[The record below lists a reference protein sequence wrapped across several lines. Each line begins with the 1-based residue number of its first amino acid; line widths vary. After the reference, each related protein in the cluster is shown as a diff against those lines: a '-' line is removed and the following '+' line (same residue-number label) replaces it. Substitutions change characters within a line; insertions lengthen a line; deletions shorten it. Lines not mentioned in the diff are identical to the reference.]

1 MSTLLANQQI
11 IYGELTQQTYTID
24 TFLGA
29 GTQGEVYRAHAN
41 GREVAIK
48 WYFPHYIQ
56 NDLQLRQRL
65 ENAIKKGS
73 PDNNFL
79 WPLELV
85 SQQNNNTAFGYVM
98 PLRPNNFKS
107 IVDLMRRRAE
117 PSFHALISACLA
129 LSESFLQLHA
139 KGLCYRDINFNN
151 VFFDPNTGEILI
163 CDNDNVDVNG
173 ATGAIN
179 GTPRFMAPELV
190 RADSPPN
197 TESDLFSLSIL
208 LFYMLMLHHPLEGK
222 REASIRCFDQSAM
235 NKLYGTAPL
244 FIFDPQ
250 DNSNAPVIGLHDNAL
265 VYWTL
270 YPQFL
275 REVFTRAF
283 TLGISDQ
290 HGRIRENEWRVIL
303 INLRDSIFYCR
314 CGGQNFYDSDSVKN
328 GEIQKCWACNN
339 PLVYPPRLRINNAV
353 VMLNHDT
360 KLYPHHTDQSQKF
373 SFSKPQAA
381 VNRHPQDP
389 NRWGLQNLSS
399 SAWTITLPDNSIKT
413 VEPQRSVNLTAGIS
427 INFGNTVAEIR
438 V

>member
-1 MSTLLANQQI
+1 MSTLLQSEQI
-11 IYGELTQQTYTID
+11 IYGDLTQQSYTID

-41 GREVAIK
+41 GKAVAIK

-56 NDLQLRQRL
+56 NDQQLHQRL
-65 ENAIKKGS
+65 ENAIRKGS

-85 SQQNNNTAFGYVM
+85 TQPNNAGFGYVM
-98 PLRPNNFKS
+98 PLRAANFKS

-117 PSFHALISACLA
+117 PSFYALISACLQ

-151 VFFDPNTGEILI
+151 VFFDPNTGDILI

-190 RADSPPN
+190 RGDAPPN

-222 REASIRCFDQSAM
+222 KEASIRCFDQSAM
-235 NKLYGTAPL
+235 NRLYGTEPL

-250 DNSNAPVIGLHDNAL
+250 DTSNAPVVGLHDNAL
-265 VYWTL
+265 VYWGL

-275 REVFTRAF
+275 RDVFTRAF
-283 TLGISDQ
+283 TTGIKDQ

-303 INLRDSIFYCR
+303 INLRDSLFYCR
-314 CGGQNFYDSDSVKN
+314 CGGQNFYDVN
-328 GEIQKCWACNN
+328 TVNNCWACNN
-339 PLVYPPRLRINNAV
+339 ALVYPPRLRINNID

-360 KLYPHHTDQSQKF
+360 KLYAHHTDQSQKF
-373 SFSKPQAA
+373 NFSTPQAA

-389 NRWGLQNLSS
+389 NRWGLQNLSN
-399 SAWTITLPDNSIKT
+399 SAWTITLPDNSVKT
-413 VEPQRSVNLTAGIS
+413 VDPQRSVNLAAGIS
-427 INFGNTVAEIR
+427 INFGNITAEIC

>member
-1 MSTLLANQQI
+1 MSTLLQNKQI
-11 IYGELTQQTYTID
+11 IYGELTGQSYTVD
-24 TFLGA
+24 SFLGA
-29 GTQGEVYRAHAN
+29 GTQGEVYRAHAS
-41 GREVAIK
+41 GQEVAIK

-56 NDLQLRQRL
+56 NDMQLRQRL
-65 ENAIKKGS
+65 ENAIRKGS

-85 SQQNNNTAFGYVM
+85 ALPNNAGFGYVM
-98 PLRPNNFKS
+98 PLRPSNFKS

-117 PSFHALISACLA
+117 PSFDALISACLQ

-190 RADSPPN
+190 RGDEAPN
-197 TESDLFSLSIL
+197 TESDLFSLAIL

-222 REASIRCFDQSAM
+222 KEASIRCFDQSAM
-235 NKLYGTAPL
+235 NKLYGTEPL

-250 DNSNAPVIGLHDNAL
+250 DNSNAPVAGLHDNAL
-265 VYWTL
+265 VYWAL

-275 REVFTRAF
+275 RDVFTRAF
-283 TLGISDQ
+283 TSGINDQ

-314 CGGQNFYDSDSVKN
+314 CGAQNFYDVDSSKTDTT
-328 GEIQKCWACNN
+328 QHCWACNCA
-339 PLVYPPRLRINNAV
+339 LVYPPRLHINNTV
-353 VMLNHDT
+353 VMLNHNT
-360 KLYPHHTDQSQKF
+360 LLYRHHTDQTQKF
-373 SFSKPQAA
+373 NFSEPQAA

-389 NRWGLQNLSS
+389 NRWGLQNISS
-399 SAWTITLPDNSIKT
+399 QAWTITLPDNSVKI
-413 VEPQRSVNLTAGIS
+413 VDPQRSVNLAAGVS
-427 INFGNTVAEIR
+427 INFGNTVADIR

>member
-1 MSTLLANQQI
+1 MSTLLQSQQT
-11 IYGELTQQTYTID
+11 IYGNLTQQSYTID

-41 GREVAIK
+41 GQEVAIK

-56 NDLQLRQRL
+56 NDQQLWQRL
-65 ENAIKKGS
+65 ENAVRKGS

-85 SQQNNNTAFGYVM
+85 SLQKGVGFGYVM
-98 PLRPNNFKS
+98 PLRPSNFKS
-107 IVDLMRRRAE
+107 IVDLMLRRAE
-117 PSFHALISACLA
+117 PNFHALISACLQ

-139 KGLCYRDINFNN
+139 KGFCYRDINFNN
-151 VFFDPNTGEILI
+151 VFFDPNTGDILI

-190 RADSPPN
+190 RGDSPPN
-197 TESDLFSLSIL
+197 TESDLFSLAIL

-222 REASIRCFDQSAM
+222 KEASIRCFDQSAM
-235 NKLYGTAPL
+235 NKLYGTEPL

-250 DNSNAPVIGLHDNAL
+250 NNSNAPVAGLHDNAL
-265 VYWTL
+265 VYWVL

-275 REVFTRAF
+275 RDVFTRAF
-283 TLGISDQ
+283 TSGINDQ

-314 CGGQNFYDSDSVKN
+314 CGGQNFYDVDNVKN
-328 GEIQKCWACNN
+328 CWACNK
-339 PLVYPPRLRINNAV
+339 PLVYPPRLHINNAV

-360 KLYPHHTDQSQKF
+360 MLYPHHTDQTQKF
-373 SFSKPQAA
+373 DFSKPQAA
-381 VNRHPQDP
+381 VNRHPKDP
-389 NRWGLQNLSS
+389 NRWGLQNISG
-399 SAWTITLPDNSIKT
+399 SAWSITLPDNSVKT
-413 VEPQRSVNLTAGIS
+413 VEPQRSVNLAAGIS
-427 INFGNTVAEIR
+427 INFGNTVAEIQ

>member
-1 MSTLLANQQI
+1 MSTLLQSEQV
-11 IYGELTQQTYTID
+11 IYGDLTQQSYTID

-41 GREVAIK
+41 GKPVAIK

-56 NDLQLRQRL
+56 NDQQLHQRL
-65 ENAIKKGS
+65 ENAIRKGS

-85 SQQNNNTAFGYVM
+85 TQPNNAGFGYVM
-98 PLRPNNFKS
+98 PLRAANFKS

-117 PSFHALISACLA
+117 PSFYALISACLQ

-151 VFFDPNTGEILI
+151 VFFDPNTGDILI

-190 RADSPPN
+190 RGDAPPN

-222 REASIRCFDQSAM
+222 KEASIRCFDQSAM
-235 NKLYGTAPL
+235 NRLYGTEPL
-244 FIFDPQ
+244 FIFDPE
-250 DNSNAPVIGLHDNAL
+250 DTSNAPVVGLHDNAL
-265 VYWTL
+265 VYWGL

-275 REVFTRAF
+275 RDVFTRAF
-283 TLGISDQ
+283 TTGIKDQ

-303 INLRDSIFYCR
+303 INLRDSLFYCR
-314 CGGQNFYDSDSVKN
+314 CGGQNFYDADTVN
-328 GEIQKCWACNN
+328 NCWACNN
-339 PLVYPPRLRINNAV
+339 ALVYPPRLRINNAG
-353 VMLNHDT
+353 VMLNHDS
-360 KLYPHHTDQSQKF
+360 KLYAHHTDQSQKF
-373 SFSKPQAA
+373 NFSTPQAA

-389 NRWGLQNLSS
+389 NRWGLQNLSN
-399 SAWTITLPDNSIKT
+399 SAWTITLPDNSVKI
-413 VEPQRSVNLTAGIS
+413 VDPQRSVNLAAGIS
-427 INFGNTVAEIR
+427 INFGNITAEIC

>member
-1 MSTLLANQQI
+1 MTTLLQSKQTI
-11 IYGELTQQTYTID
+11 RGELTQQPYSID

-29 GTQGEVYRAHAN
+29 GTQGEVYRAHCN
-41 GREVAIK
+41 GQAVAIK

-56 NDLQLRQRL
+56 NDATLRKRL
-65 ENAIKKGS
+65 ENAIKKGN

-85 SQQNNNTAFGYVM
+85 SIPNQTGFGYAM
-98 PLRPNNFKS
+98 PLRPPHFKS

-117 PSFHALISACLA
+117 PSFYALISACLK

-151 VFFDPNTGEILI
+151 VFFDPDSGDILI

-190 RADSPPN
+190 RGDDAPN

-222 REASIRCFDQSAM
+222 KEASIRCFDQAAM
-235 NKLYGTAPL
+235 NKLYGTEPL
-244 FIFDPQ
+244 FIFDPK
-250 DNSNAPVIGLHDNAL
+250 DSSNAPVVGLHDNAL
-265 VYWTL
+265 EYWTL
-270 YPQFL
+270 YPEFL

-283 TLGISDQ
+283 TSGINDQ

-303 INLRDSIFYCR
+303 IQLRDSLFYCR
-314 CGGQNFYDSDSVKN
+314 CGAENFYDAHNVKR
-328 GEIQKCWACNN
+328 CWACQQN
-339 PLVYPPRLRINNAV
+339 LIVPPRLHSGNSVI
-353 VMLNHDT
+353 MLNHDT
-360 KLYPHHTDQSQKF
+360 KLYGHHTDLNKKF
-373 SFSKPQAA
+373 EFNTLQAQ
-381 VNRHPQDP
+381 VNRHPQDS
-389 NRWGLQNLSS
+389 NRWGLQNLSGS
-399 SAWTITLPDNSIKT
+399 QWTITLPDNTVKT
-413 VEPQRSVNLTAGIS
+413 VDPQRSVNLAAGIM
-427 INFGNTVAEIR
+427 INFGNVTAEIR

>member
-1 MSTLLANQQI
+1 MSTLLQSQQT
-11 IYGELTQQTYTID
+11 IYGDLTLQSYTID
-24 TFLGA
+24 TYLGA

-41 GREVAIK
+41 GQEVAIK

-56 NDLQLRQRL
+56 NDQQLWQRL
-65 ENAIKKGS
+65 ENAVRKGS

-85 SQQNNNTAFGYVM
+85 MQKKGVSFGYVM
-98 PLRPNNFKS
+98 PLRPSNFKS
-107 IVDLMRRRAE
+107 IVDLMLRRAE
-117 PSFHALISACLA
+117 PSFYALISACLQ

-139 KGLCYRDINFNN
+139 KGFCYRDINFNN
-151 VFFDPNTGEILI
+151 VFFDPNTGDILI

-190 RADSPPN
+190 RGDSPPN
-197 TESDLFSLSIL
+197 TESDLFSLAIL

-222 REASIRCFDQSAM
+222 KEASIRCFDQSAM
-235 NKLYGTAPL
+235 NKLYGTEPL

-250 DNSNAPVIGLHDNAL
+250 DKSNAPVFGLHDNAL

-275 REVFTRAF
+275 RDVFTRAF
-283 TLGISDQ
+283 TLGINDQ

-314 CGGQNFYDSDSVKN
+314 CGGQNFYDVN
-328 GEIQKCWACNN
+328 NVNHCWACNK
-339 PLVYPPRLRINNAV
+339 PLVYPPRLHINNAV

-360 KLYPHHTDQSQKF
+360 MLYPHHTDQTQKF
-373 SFSKPQAA
+373 NFSKPQAA

-389 NRWGLQNLSS
+389 NRWGLQNIGS
-399 SAWTITLPDNSIKT
+399 SAWTITLPDNSVKT
-413 VEPQRSVNLTAGIS
+413 VDPQRSVNLAAGIS
-427 INFGNTVAEIR
+427 INFGNTTAEIR

>member
-1 MSTLLANQQI
+1 MSTLLQNNQI
-11 IYGELTQQTYTID
+11 INGELTQQSYSID

-29 GTQGEVYRAHAN
+29 GTQGEVYRAQAN
-41 GREVAIK
+41 GRDVAVK

-65 ENAIKKGS
+65 ENAIRKGS

-85 SQQNNNTAFGYVM
+85 TQQNNNTGFGYVM

-151 VFFDPNTGEILI
+151 VFFDPNTGDILI

-190 RADSPPN
+190 RGDAPPN

-235 NKLYGTAPL
+235 NKLYGTEPL

-250 DNSNAPVIGLHDNAL
+250 DNSNAPVVGLHDNAL
-265 VYWTL
+265 VYWVL

-283 TLGISDQ
+283 TTGIEDQ

-328 GEIQKCWACNN
+328 GENQKCWACNHL
-339 PLVYPPRLRINNAV
+339 LVYPPRLRINNAV

-360 KLYPHHTDQSQKF
+360 KLYPHHTDRSQKF
-373 SFSKPQAA
+373 SFATPQAA
-381 VNRHPQDP
+381 VIRHPQDP
-389 NRWGLQNLSS
+389 NRWGLQNLSTN
-399 SAWTITLPDNSIKT
+399 AWTITLPDNSVKT

>member
-1 MSTLLANQQI
+1 MSTLLQNQQT
-11 IYGELTQQTYTID
+11 IYGDLTQQSYTID
-24 TFLGA
+24 TYLGA

-41 GREVAIK
+41 GQEVAIK

-56 NDLQLRQRL
+56 NDQQLRQRL
-65 ENAIKKGS
+65 ENAVRKGS
-73 PDNNFL
+73 PNNNFL

-85 SQQNNNTAFGYVM
+85 VQQKGISFGYVM
-98 PLRPNNFKS
+98 PLRPSNFKS
-107 IVDLMRRRAE
+107 IVDLMLRRAE
-117 PSFHALISACLA
+117 PSFYALISACLQ

-139 KGLCYRDINFNN
+139 KGFCYRDINFNN
-151 VFFDPNTGEILI
+151 VFFDPNTGDILI

-190 RADSPPN
+190 RGDSPPN
-197 TESDLFSLSIL
+197 TESDLFSLAIL

-222 REASIRCFDQSAM
+222 KEASIRCFDQSAM
-235 NKLYGTAPL
+235 NKLYGTEPL

-250 DNSNAPVIGLHDNAL
+250 DKSNTPVPGLHDNAL
-265 VYWTL
+265 LYWAL

-275 REVFTRAF
+275 RDVFTRAF
-283 TLGISDQ
+283 TLGINDQ

-314 CGGQNFYDSDSVKN
+314 CGGQNFYDLDNVKN
-328 GEIQKCWACNN
+328 CWACNK
-339 PLVYPPRLRINNAV
+339 PLVYPPRLQFNNAV

-360 KLYPHHTDQSQKF
+360 MLYPHHTDQTQKF
-373 SFSKPQAA
+373 NFSRPQAA

-389 NRWGLQNLSS
+389 NRWGLQNIGG
-399 SAWTITLPDNSIKT
+399 SAWTITLPDNSVKT
-413 VEPQRSVNLTAGIS
+413 VDPQRSVNLAAGIS
-427 INFGNTVAEIR
+427 INFGNTVAEIH

>member
-1 MSTLLANQQI
+1 MSTLLQSKQVI
-11 IYGELTQQTYTID
+11 FGDLTQQPYTID
-24 TFLGA
+24 IFLGA
-29 GTQGEVYRAHAN
+29 GTQGEVYRADAN
-41 GREVAIK
+41 GQPVAIK

-56 NDLQLRQRL
+56 NDEQLRQRL
-65 ENAIKKGS
+65 ENAIRKGS
-73 PDNNFL
+73 PDDNFL

-85 SQQNNNTAFGYVM
+85 VKPDNHSFGYVM
-98 PLRPNNFKS
+98 PLRPSNFKS

-117 PSFHALISACLA
+117 PSFYALISACLQ

-151 VFFDPNTGEILI
+151 VFFDPNTGDILI

-173 ATGAIN
+173 AKGAIS

-190 RADSPPN
+190 RCETPPN

-222 REASIRCFDQSAM
+222 KEASIRCFDQSAM
-235 NKLYGTAPL
+235 NKLYGTEPL
-244 FIFDPQ
+244 FIFDPK
-250 DNSNAPVIGLHDNAL
+250 DNSNAPVAGLHDNAL
-265 VYWTL
+265 VYWVI

-275 REVFTRAF
+275 RDVFTRAF
-283 TLGISDQ
+283 TSGINDQ

-314 CGGQNFYDSDSVKN
+314 CGGQNFYDN
-328 GEIQKCWACNN
+328 GNIRNCWACNH
-339 PLVYPPRLRINNAV
+339 PLVYPPRLHFNNSV

-360 KLYPHHTDQSQKF
+360 KLYAHHTDSTKKF
-373 SFSKPQAA
+373 DFSTPQA
-381 VNRHPQDP
+381 VLSRHPQDP
-389 NRWGLQNLSS
+389 NRWGLQNLSNNP
-399 SAWTITLPDNSIKT
+399 WTITLPDNSIKT
-413 VEPQRSVNLTAGIS
+413 VDPQRSVNLAAGVS
-427 INFGNTVAEIR
+427 INFGNVTAEIR

>member
-1 MSTLLANQQI
+1 MSTLLQPQQT
-11 IYGELTQQTYTID
+11 IYGDLTQQAYNID

-29 GTQGEVYRAHAN
+29 GTQGEVYRAQAS

-56 NDLQLRQRL
+56 NDVQLRQRL

-73 PDNNFL
+73 PDDNFL

-85 SQQNNNTAFGYVM
+85 VLPNQAGFGYVM
-98 PLRPNNFKS
+98 PLRPSNYKS

-117 PSFHALISACLA
+117 PSFQALISACLA

-151 VFFDPNTGEILI
+151 VFFDPNTGNILI

-190 RADSPPN
+190 RGDSPPN

-222 REASIRCFDQSAM
+222 KEASIRCFDQAAM
-235 NKLYGTAPL
+235 NRLYGTEPL

-250 DNSNAPVIGLHDNAL
+250 DNSNAPVAGLHENAL
-265 VYWTL
+265 IYWAL

-275 REVFTRAF
+275 RDVFTRAF
-283 TLGISDQ
+283 TAGINDQ
-290 HGRIRENEWRVIL
+290 HGRIRENEWRVLL

-314 CGGQNFYDSDSVKN
+314 CGGQNFYQASAVN
-328 GEIQKCWACNN
+328 TCWACSQT
-339 PLVYPPRLRINNAV
+339 LVYPPRLHFNNAV

-360 KLYPHHTDQSQKF
+360 KLYAHHTDQNQKF
-373 SFSKPQAA
+373 NFTGPQAA
-381 VNRHPQDP
+381 VNRHPQDS
-389 NRWGLQNLSS
+389 NRWGLQNLGSS
-399 SAWTITLPDNSIKT
+399 DWTITLPDSTLKT
-413 VEPQRSVNLTAGIS
+413 VNPQRSVNLAAGVM
-427 INFGNTVAEIR
+427 INFGNTTAEIQ

>member
-1 MSTLLANQQI
+1 MSTLLQAQQT
-11 IYGELTQQTYTID
+11 IYGDLTQQAYTIEA
-24 TFLGA
+24 FLGA
-29 GTQGEVYRAHAN
+29 GTQGEVYRAQAS

-56 NDLQLRQRL
+56 NDVQLRQRL

-73 PDNNFL
+73 PDDNFL

-85 SQQNNNTAFGYVM
+85 VLPNQTGFGYVM
-98 PLRPNNFKS
+98 PLRPSHFKS

-117 PSFHALISACLA
+117 PSFYALISACLA

-151 VFFDPNTGEILI
+151 VFFDPNTGNILI

-190 RADSPPN
+190 RGDAPPN
-197 TESDLFSLSIL
+197 TESDLFSLTIL

-222 REASIRCFDQSAM
+222 KEASIRCFDQAAM
-235 NKLYGTAPL
+235 NRLYGTEPL
-244 FIFDPQ
+244 FIFHPTDS
-250 DNSNAPVIGLHDNAL
+250 SNAPVAGLHDNATI
-265 VYWTL
+265 YWAL

-275 REVFTRAF
+275 RDVFTRAF
-283 TLGISDQ
+283 TTGINDQ
-290 HGRIRENEWRVIL
+290 HGRIRENEWRVLL

-314 CGGQNFYDSDSVKN
+314 CGGQNFYDASTGKT
-328 GEIQKCWACNN
+328 CWACSQ
-339 PLVYPPRLRINNAV
+339 PLVYPPRLQFNNAV

-360 KLYPHHTDQSQKF
+360 KLYAHHTDQNQKF
-373 SFSKPQAA
+373 NFISPQAA
-381 VNRHPQDP
+381 VNQHPQDP
-389 NRWGLQNLSS
+389 TRWGLQNLSS
-399 SAWTITLPDNSIKT
+399 SDWTITLPDSSIKT
-413 VEPQRSVNLTAGIS
+413 VNPQRSVNLAAGVT
-427 INFGNTVAEIR
+427 INFGNTVAEIQ

>member
-1 MSTLLANQQI
+1 MSNLLKSEQI
-11 IYGELTQQTYTID
+11 IYGDLTQQVYTID

-29 GTQGEVYRAHAN
+29 GTQGEVYRAHAS
-41 GREVAIK
+41 GKPVAIK

-56 NDLQLRQRL
+56 NDQQLHQRL
-65 ENAIKKGS
+65 ENAIRKGS

-85 SQQNNNTAFGYVM
+85 TQPNNAGFGYVM
-98 PLRPNNFKS
+98 PLRAANFKS

-117 PSFHALISACLA
+117 PSFYALISACLQ

-151 VFFDPNTGEILI
+151 VFFDPNTGDILI

-173 ATGAIN
+173 AAGAIN

-190 RADSPPN
+190 RGDAPPN

-222 REASIRCFDQSAM
+222 KEASIRCFDQSAM
-235 NKLYGTAPL
+235 NRLYGTEPL

-250 DNSNAPVIGLHDNAL
+250 DSSNAPVVGLHDNAL
-265 VYWTL
+265 VYWGL

-275 REVFTRAF
+275 RDVFTRAF
-283 TLGISDQ
+283 TTGIKDQ

-314 CGGQNFYDSDSVKN
+314 CGGQNFYDSDTVN
-328 GEIQKCWACNN
+328 NCCACNN
-339 PLVYPPRLRINNAV
+339 ALVYPPRLRINNTEM
-353 VMLNHDT
+353 MLNHDT
-360 KLYPHHTDQSQKF
+360 KLYAHHTDQSQKF
-373 SFSKPQAA
+373 NFSTPQAA

-389 NRWGLQNLSS
+389 NRWGLQNLSN
-399 SAWTITLPDNSIKT
+399 SAWTITLPDNSVKI
-413 VEPQRSVNLTAGIS
+413 VDPQRSVNLAAGIS
-427 INFGNTVAEIR
+427 INFGNITAEIC

>member
-1 MSTLLANQQI
+1 MSTLLQPQQI
-11 IYGELTQQTYTID
+11 IYGDLTQQSYNIEA
-24 TFLGA
+24 FLGA
-29 GTQGEVYRAHAN
+29 GTQGEVYRAQAS

-56 NDLQLRQRL
+56 NDVQLRQRL

-73 PDNNFL
+73 PDDNFL

-85 SQQNNNTAFGYVM
+85 VLPNQAGFGYVM
-98 PLRPNNFKS
+98 PLRPSNYKS

-151 VFFDPNTGEILI
+151 VFFDPNSGNILI

-173 ATGAIN
+173 ASGAIN

-190 RADSPPN
+190 RGDSPPN

-222 REASIRCFDQSAM
+222 KEASIRCFDQAAM
-235 NKLYGTAPL
+235 NRLYGTEPL
-244 FIFDPQ
+244 FIFDPR
-250 DNSNAPVIGLHDNAL
+250 DNSNAPVAGLHENAL
-265 VYWTL
+265 IYWAL

-275 REVFTRAF
+275 RDVFTRAF
-283 TLGISDQ
+283 TAGINDQ
-290 HGRIRENEWRVIL
+290 HGRIRENEWRVLL

-314 CGGQNFYDSDSVKN
+314 CGGQNFYDASAVN
-328 GEIQKCWACNN
+328 TCWACSQA
-339 PLVYPPRLRINNAV
+339 LIHPPRLHFNNSV

-360 KLYPHHTDQSQKF
+360 KLYAHHIDQNQKF
-373 SFSKPQAA
+373 NFSKPQAA

-389 NRWGLQNLSS
+389 NRWGLQNLGTTD
-399 SAWTITLPDNSIKT
+399 WTITLPDNTVKT
-413 VEPQRSVNLTAGIS
+413 VNPQRSVNLVAGVI
-427 INFGNTVAEIR
+427 INFGNTTAAIQV
-438 V
+438 

>member
-1 MSTLLANQQI
+1 MSTLLQPKQI
-11 IYGELTQQTYTID
+11 IYGDLTQQPYMIES
-24 TFLGA
+24 FLGA
-29 GTQGEVYRAHAN
+29 GTQGEVYRAQIDNQAF
-41 GREVAIK
+41 AIK

-56 NDLQLRQRL
+56 NDATLRKRL

-85 SQQNNNTAFGYVM
+85 VQPQSNGFGYVM
-98 PLRPNNFKS
+98 PLRPSHFKS

-117 PSFHALISACLA
+117 PSFYALISACLK

-151 VFFDPNTGEILI
+151 VFFDPNTGDILI

-190 RADSPPN
+190 RGDAPPN

-222 REASIRCFDQSAM
+222 KEASIRCFDQAAM
-235 NKLYGTAPL
+235 NKLYGTEPL
-244 FIFDPQ
+244 FIFDPN
-250 DNSNAPVIGLHDNAL
+250 DDSNAPVPHLHENAL
-265 VYWTL
+265 IYWTL
-270 YPQFL
+270 YPPFL

-283 TLGISDQ
+283 TAGINDQ

-303 INLRDSIFYCR
+303 INLRDSVFYCR
-314 CGGQNFYDSDSVKN
+314 CGGQNFYYGEGVK
-328 GEIQKCWACNN
+328 QHCWACNQT
-339 PLVYPPRLRINNAV
+339 LVAPPRLQINNAL

-360 KLYPHHTDQSQKF
+360 KLYLHHTDQTQKF
-373 SFSKPQAA
+373 NFSTPQAA
-381 VNRHPQDP
+381 VTRHPQDP

-399 SAWTITLPDNSIKT
+399 SAWTITLPDNTLKT
-413 VEPQRSVNLTAGIS
+413 VEPKRSVNLTAGIS
-427 INFGNTVAEIR
+427 INFGNTMAEIC

>member
-1 MSTLLANQQI
+1 MSTLLHSKQI
-11 IYGELTQQTYTID
+11 IYGDLTQQSYTID
-24 TFLGA
+24 VFLGA

-41 GREVAIK
+41 GQEVAIK

-56 NDLQLRQRL
+56 NDVQLRQRL
-65 ENAIKKGS
+65 ENAIRKGS

-85 SQQNNNTAFGYVM
+85 VLPNSTGFGYVM
-98 PLRPNNFKS
+98 PLRPANFKS

-117 PSFHALISACLA
+117 PSFRALISACLQ

-151 VFFDPNTGEILI
+151 VFFDPNTGDILI

-190 RADSPPN
+190 RGDAPPN

-222 REASIRCFDQSAM
+222 KEAAIRCFDQSAM
-235 NKLYGTAPL
+235 NKLYGTEPL

-250 DNSNAPVIGLHDNAL
+250 NDSNAPVAGLHDNAL
-265 VYWTL
+265 VYWVL

-275 REVFTRAF
+275 RDVFTRAF
-283 TLGISDQ
+283 TSGINDQ
-290 HGRIRENEWRVIL
+290 HGRIRENEWRVLL
-303 INLRDSIFYCR
+303 INLRDSLFYCG
-314 CGGQNFYDSDSVKN
+314 CGAQNFYDGDNIKT
-328 GEIQKCWACNN
+328 CWACNK
-339 PLVYPPRLRINNAV
+339 PLVSPPRLRINNAL
-353 VMLNHDT
+353 VMLNYDAM
-360 KLYPHHTDQSQKF
+360 LYPHHIDQTQKF
-373 SFSKPQAA
+373 NFSLPQAT
-381 VNRHPQDP
+381 VSRHPQDP
-389 NRWGLQNLSS
+389 SRWGLQNISD
-399 SAWTITLPDNSIKT
+399 SAWTITLPDNSVKM
-413 VEPQRSVNLTAGIS
+413 VDPQRSVNLAAGIS
-427 INFGNTVAEIR
+427 INFGNTVAEIQ

>member
-1 MSTLLANQQI
+1 MSTLLKREHI
-11 IYGELTQQTYTID
+11 IYGNLTQQAYTID

-41 GREVAIK
+41 GKLVAIK

-56 NDLQLRQRL
+56 NDLPLRQRL
-65 ENAIKKGS
+65 ENAIRKGS

-85 SQQNNNTAFGYVM
+85 TQPNNAGFGYVM
-98 PLRPNNFKS
+98 PLRPSNFKS

-117 PSFHALISACLA
+117 PSFSALISACLQ

-151 VFFDPNTGEILI
+151 VFFDPNTGDILI

-190 RADSPPN
+190 RGDEAPN

-222 REASIRCFDQSAM
+222 KEAAIRCFDQSAM
-235 NKLYGTAPL
+235 NRLYGTEPL

-250 DNSNAPVIGLHDNAL
+250 DTSNAPVAGLHDNAL
-265 VYWTL
+265 VYWGL

-275 REVFTRAF
+275 RDVFTRAF
-283 TLGISDQ
+283 TTGINDQ

-303 INLRDSIFYCR
+303 INLRDSLFYCG
-314 CGGQNFYDSDSVKN
+314 CGAQNFYDADSV
-328 GEIQKCWACNN
+328 QQCWACNKG
-339 PLVYPPRLRINNAV
+339 LIYPPRLHINNAV

-360 KLYPHHTDQSQKF
+360 KLYPHHTDQTQKF
-373 SFSKPQAA
+373 NFSEPQAA

-389 NRWGLQNLSS
+389 NRWGLQNLGNN
-399 SAWTITLPDNSIKT
+399 AWTITLADNSVKI
-413 VEPQRSVNLTAGIS
+413 VDSQRSVNLAAGIV
-427 INFGNTVAEIR
+427 INFGNTSAEIN